1 MPIAAGL
8 HYFLHETGS
17 ALRPPLVLIHGE
29 GGEHLSWPP
38 EVRRL
43 PDCRVFTL
51 DLPGHGKT
59 EGPGLQSVE
68 GYARSVVDFMDAAG
82 LSRAV
87 FAGHGMGGAI
97 ALVLALDYPG
107 RVAGI
112 LLIST
117 GPCLPVPS
125 SILENAA
132 SPSTLPLAINTL
144 QGMSFS
150 SETSVDLRGIVF
162 KRLSETRQTLLL
174 GDWLACDRFDVTNR
188 LADIRAPTLVICG
201 TGDKLTP
208 NHFSETL
215 ASQIPGAAL
224 QTVDE
229 AGHMLVL
236 EQPRYLAKLMSVFL
250 ATIPY
255 MPGM

>member
-1 MPIAAGL
+1 MPIAAGI

-43 PDCRVFTL
+43 PDCHVFTL

-68 GYARSVVDFMDAAG
+68 GYARSVVDFMEAAG

-97 ALVLALDYPG
+97 ALVLALDYPD

-125 SILENAA
+125 SVLENAA

-150 SETSVDLRGIVF
+150 PETSVNLKGIVF
-162 KRLSETRQTLLL
+162 KRLTETRQTLLL
-174 GDWLACDRFDVTNR
+174 GDWLACDRFDVTGR
-188 LADIRAPTLVICG
+188 LKTIRTSTLVICG
-201 TGDKLTP
+201 TGDKITP
-208 NHFSETL
+208 LHFSETL

-236 EQPRYLAKLMSVFL
+236 EQPLHLAKLTSIFL

-255 MPGM
+255 SPGM

>member
-8 HYFLHETGS
+8 HYFLHEAGS
-17 ALRPPLVLIHGE
+17 VLRPPLVLIHGE

-38 EVRRL
+38 EARRL

-59 EGPGLQSVE
+59 EGPGRQTVE
-68 GYARSVVDFMDAAG
+68 SYARSVVDFMDAAG

-87 FAGHGMGGAI
+87 FAGIGMGGAV
-97 ALVLALDYPG
+97 ALVLALDYPD

-117 GPCLPVPS
+117 GPRLPIPS
-125 SILENAA
+125 SVLENAA
-132 SPSTLPLAINTL
+132 NPSTLPLAINTL
-144 QGMSFS
+144 QEMSFA
-150 SETSVDLRGIVF
+150 SETPVSLREIVF
-162 KRLSETRQTLLL
+162 NRLSGTRQTLLL
-174 GDWLACDRFDVTNR
+174 GDWLACDGFDVTGR
-188 LADIRAPTLVICG
+188 LGAIRTSTLVVCG
-201 TGDKLTP
+201 TYDKITP
-208 NHFSETL
+208 LHFSECL

-236 EQPRYLAKLMSVFL
+236 EQPQHLAKLISIFL

>member
-97 ALVLALDYPG
+97 ALVLALDHPD

-125 SILENAA
+125 SVLENAA

-150 SETSVDLRGIVF
+150 PETSVDLRGIVF
-162 KRLSETRQTLLL
+162 KRLTETRQTLLL
-174 GDWLACDRFDVTNR
+174 GDWLACDRFDVTGR
-188 LADIRAPTLVICG
+188 LGAIRTSTLVVCG
-201 TGDKLTP
+201 TGDKITP
-208 NHFSETL
+208 LHFSETL
-215 ASQIPGAAL
+215 SSQIPGAAL

-236 EQPRYLAKLMSVFL
+236 EQPQHLAKLISIFL